1 MFKADHYRKKAAD
14 CAETAKTTTVPSEIR
29 ELERSQKSFSDLAKN
44 EDWLA
49 ENFDKMI
56 RPGLISAK
64 DRRSVIGPEDET
76 VAEIEDRILRCL
88 GAAVIMQWSTIPRK
102 LQRELFDTVGSL
114 GDVTQATALRGQIA
128 RFLHSHKE
136 KDKPAC
142 GDTSSPS
149 GIDGG
154 TDGA

>member
-56 RPGLISAK
+56 HPGLISAK
-64 DRRSVIGPEDET
+64 DRSSVTALEDET

-102 LQRELFDTVGSL
+102 LQRELFDTAGSL

-128 RFLHSHKE
+128 RFLHGH
-136 KDKPAC
+136 KDKNMPAC
-142 GDTSSPS
+142 VDTFRSA
-149 GIDGG
+149 IDGG